1 MNKIAV
7 LVAAAVLLFSGAA
20 YAKIGVVNFQQVL
33 STSDSG
39 KSVYNLL
46 KKKADEFDAE
56 LEKLSTEIKKLQDD
70 FEKQANLLTPEAKD
84 RRAADINRLVREFNG
99 AKQDYSNQ
107 LQRIEARYLKDI
119 ESEVLAITEKL
130 GKELDYELIVEFQH
144 AGVMFFSDKVDI
156 TNIVIERY
164 NKEWNVKK

>member
-7 LVAAAVLLFSGAA
+7 LIAAAVFLFSGSAF
-20 YAKIGVVNFQQVL
+20 AKIGVVNFQQVL
-33 STSDSG
+33 SVSDSG
-39 KSVYNLL
+39 KSVYSIL
-46 KKKADEFDAE
+46 KKKAAEFDAE
-56 LEKLSTEIKKLQDD
+56 LEKLSKDIKKLQDD
-70 FEKQANLLTPEAKD
+70 FEKQANMLAPEAKD
-84 RRAADINRLVREFNG
+84 RRAAEINRLVREFNG

-119 ESEVLAITEKL
+119 ETEVLRVTEKL

-144 AGVMFFSDKVDI
+144 AGVMYFSEKVDI